1 MNLDAEFLSKL
12 RCPRSHRPL
21 RTMSDAELA
30 ALNAQISRGQ
40 VKTVG
45 GRVVDR
51 ALEAGLVP
59 EGESFAYPVDGGIPI
74 LLVDEAI
81 PTGAS

>member
-12 RCPRSHRPL
+12 RCPRTHRPL
-21 RTMSDAELA
+21 RPITAAERS
-30 ALNAQISRGQ
+30 ALNDAIAGGRVQ
-40 VKTVG
+40 TVG

-51 ALEAGLVP
+51 PLEDGLVP
-59 EGESFAYPVDGGIPI
+59 DGEAFAYPVDGGIPI

-81 PTGAS
+81 PLTGS